1 MRGIPLLVISFL
13 FFCNCSHSPRNSNI
27 KTPTDSTFEKVHSEF
42 VTNINFPEGYKFI
55 SGVDSNF
62 IRITI
67 LDLDKKNCIQ
77 FYKENKFVP
86 VHDTLPQKLSC
97 MNYLDS
103 AYRHLPDNEKLVIKR
118 DTNNRTYWTYL
129 LDTTT
134 CRLYCHISFPDNDGY
149 TK

>member
-1 MRGIPLLVISFL
+1 MKKRSLIVISFL
-13 FFCNCSHSPRNSNI
+13 FFSNCSHSPENSNL
-27 KTPTDSTFEKVHSEF
+27 KTLTDSTFEKTHSELI
-42 VTNINFPEGYKFI
+42 TQIHFPEGYKFI
-55 SGVDSNF
+55 TGVDSNF

-67 LDLDKKNCIQ
+67 LDLDKKNCMK
-77 FYKENKFVP
+77 FYKENNLQP
-86 VHDTLPQKLSC
+86 IEDTLPQNLSC

-103 AYRHLPDNEKLVIKR
+103 AYTHLPDNKEMVIKR

-134 CRLYCHISFPDNDGY
+134 CRLYCHISFPDYDGL